1 MSSGNCR
8 FLPFPFFIISFFLF
22 ISGVTS
28 PELPIVSL
36 RGDLARVLI
45 AQPCVIIQAPTGS
58 GKSTQVP
65 QFMLDDGLVGE
76 GRIVVLQPRRLAAR
90 LLARRVAEE
99 RGAKLGGEVGFQ
111 YRLEN
116 VSSRDTRI
124 LYVTEGILLRQM
136 QESSTLPGISALVFD
151 EFHERHLEGDVAL
164 ARARQIQQTARPDLK
179 IVVMSAT
186 LETALLKD
194 YLAPVEVLESPGRM
208 FRVTTEYLPKPDDA
222 PAWELAA
229 EECERAVRTHEGDVL
244 IFMPGAYEI
253 QRTLA
258 AVRDR
263 LSALEFSFHALHGE
277 LPPADQDAAVARSD
291 KRKVIVSTNVAET
304 SLTIDGVRVVIDS
317 GLARVARFDPHRG
330 INTLLIEKISRA
342 SAQQRL
348 GRAGR
353 TAPGH
358 GVRLWTEREHE
369 QRAAQ
374 TLPEIRRL
382 ELSGALLTLKASG
395 IDELEN
401 FPWVEAPE
409 PKSFAR
415 AVTLLHDLGAFD
427 HQNRLTTI
435 GRRMASFPAHPRYA
449 RMLLAAQEL
458 GCVRAA
464 ALIAA
469 LAQGRSILTRSEG
482 KRMEEAR
489 GDILG
494 GEGESDFFLLMR
506 AWRFAQQRGFDPQ
519 RCRPLGI
526 HAGSAREVAGTLEQ
540 LLRLAERAGLD
551 VSEKPA
557 GAEAIQ
563 RCVLAGFSD
572 QLARRI
578 DQGTLRCRLVHQRTG
593 ELVRDSLVRQSPLFV
608 AAEIREVDS
617 RDELRVL
624 LSQCTA
630 VKETWLRDA
639 FPDDFSQ
646 GEETLFDPNLRR
658 VVTRRTRLFRD
669 LVLDFTEH
677 DCTDKDAAARLLT
690 EEVLAG
696 RCPLKNWD
704 DAVEQWFV
712 RLACLRAWMSELELP
727 AADDEARR
735 AIVGQIVH
743 GAFSYKAI
751 KDAEV
756 FPVLKQWINPQGQRW
771 LDQFAPERVELPGG
785 RKAKVIYTA
794 DSAPMTAARIQD
806 LYGVTNLTVAK
817 GRQPVT
823 IQILAPNQR
832 PVQITS
838 DLANFWKESYP
849 KIKQELARKYPKHEW
864 R

>member
-1 MSSGNCR
+1 MNPST
-8 FLPFPFFIISFFLF
+8 LPIIS
-22 ISGVTS
+22 
-28 PELPIVSL
+28 L
-36 RGDLARVLI
+36 RADLARVLRE
-45 AQPCVIIQAPTGS
+45 QNRVVLQAPTGS

-65 QFMLDDGLVGE
+65 QFMLEDGLAGS

-90 LLARRVAEE
+90 LLAKRVAEE
-99 RGAKLGGEVGFQ
+99 RGAKLGGEVGYQ

-116 VSSRDTRI
+116 VSSRETRI

-136 QESSTLPGISALVFD
+136 QDNPSLPGISALVFD

-186 LETALLKD
+186 LETALLSE
-194 YLAPVEVLESPGRM
+194 YLKPVEVLESPGKM
-208 FRVTTEYLPKPDDA
+208 FPVTIEYLPKPDDA
-222 PAWELAA
+222 PVWELAA
-229 EECERAVRTHEGDVL
+229 DECDRVLHSGKCPDGDIL

-253 QRTLA
+253 QRTLN
-258 AVRDR
+258 AVRER
-263 LSALEFSFHALHGE
+263 LSGREFVFHALHGE
-277 LPPADQDAAVARSD
+277 LPPAEQDAAVGPSE

-358 GVRLWTEREHE
+358 GVRLWTEREHD

-374 TLPEIRRL
+374 TMPEIRRL

-395 IDELEN
+395 IDDLDT

-409 PKSFAR
+409 PKSYAR
-415 AVTLLHDLGAFD
+415 ALQLLHDLGALD
-427 HQNRLTTI
+427 HAHKLTAI
-435 GRRMASFPAHPRYA
+435 GKRMAGFPTHPRYA
-449 RMLLAAQEL
+449 RMLLAAHEL

-469 LAQGRSILTRSEG
+469 LSQSRGILLRSEG
-482 KRMEEAR
+482 KRMDETRE
-489 GDILG
+489 DILG
-494 GEGESDFFLLMR
+494 GEGESDFFILMR
-506 AWRFAQQRGFDPQ
+506 AWRFAQGRNFDAQ
-519 RCRPLGI
+519 KCRPLGI
-526 HAGSAREVAGTLEQ
+526 HGGGAREVGGTLEQ
-540 LLRLAERAGLD
+540 LLRLSERAGLD
-551 VSEKPA
+551 VGDKPA
-557 GAEAIQ
+557 NPEAIQ
-563 RCVLAGFSD
+563 RCILTGFSD

-578 DQGTLRCRLVHQRTG
+578 DQGTLRCRLVHNRTG
-593 ELVRDSLVRQSPLFV
+593 ELVRDSVVRKSTLFV
-608 AAEIREVDS
+608 AGEIREVDS

-624 LSQCTA
+624 LSQATA
-630 VKETWLRDA
+630 VEESWLRDA
-639 FPDDFSQ
+639 FPDDFSEGTQ
-646 GEETLFDPNLRR
+646 TLFEANLRR
-658 VVTRRTRLFRD
+658 VVTRKTRLFRD

-677 DCTDKDAAARLLT
+677 DGTDIEAAARILT
-690 EEVLAG
+690 EEVLSG

-712 RLACLRAWMSELELP
+712 RLACLRAWMPELELA
-727 AADDEARR
+727 AADDDARR
-735 AIVGQIVH
+735 FIIAQTCH
-743 GAFSYKAI
+743 GAFTYKAI

-756 FPVLKQWINPQGQRW
+756 MPVLREWITSQGQRW
-771 LDQFAPERVELPGG
+771 LDQFAPERLELPGG
-785 RKAKVIYTA
+785 RKAKVIYQA
-794 DSAPMTAARIQD
+794 DGPPVTAARIQD
-806 LYGVTNLTVAK
+806 LYGVTSLTVAK

-832 PVQITS
+832 PVQITT

-849 KIKQELARKYPKHEW
+849 KIKQELSRKYPKHEW

>member
-1 MSSGNCR
+1 LNPSS
-8 FLPFPFFIISFFLF
+8 
-22 ISGVTS
+22 
-28 PELPIVSL
+28 LPINSL
-36 RGDLARVLI
+36 RGDLARVLRG
-45 AQPCVIIQAPTGS
+45 QDRVILQAPTGS
-58 GKSTQVP
+58 GKSTQIP
-65 QFMLDDGLVGE
+65 QYLLDDGLAGK

-90 LLARRVAEE
+90 LLAKRVAEE

-116 VSSRDTRI
+116 ASSRDTRI

-136 QESSTLPGISALVFD
+136 QESATLPGISVLVFD
-151 EFHERHLEGDVAL
+151 EFHERHLEGDLAL
-164 ARARQIQQTARPDLK
+164 ARARQIQQTTRPDLK
-179 IVVMSAT
+179 IIVMSAT
-186 LETALLKD
+186 LETGLLTD
-194 YLAPVEVLESPGRM
+194 YLKPVEVLESPGRM
-208 FRVTTEYLPKPDDA
+208 FPVTLEYLPKPSDA

-229 EECERAVRTHEGDVL
+229 DACERLLNSGKCPEGDILV
-244 IFMPGAYEI
+244 FMPGAYEI
-253 QRTLA
+253 QRTLN
-258 AVRDR
+258 AVRDTLGAR
-263 LSALEFSFHALHGE
+263 DFAFHALHGE
-277 LPPADQDAAVARSD
+277 LPPAEQDAAVTPGS

-358 GVRLWTEREHE
+358 GVRLWTEREHD

-395 IDELEN
+395 IDDLES
-401 FPWVEAPE
+401 FPWVEPPE

-415 AVTLLHDLGAFD
+415 ATQLLHDLGALERR
-427 HQNRLTTI
+427 QALTAM
-435 GRRMASFPAHPRYA
+435 GRRMASFPAHPRHA
-449 RMLLAAQEL
+449 RMLLAAHEL
-458 GCVRAA
+458 DCVRAA

-469 LAQGRSILTRSEG
+469 LSQSRGILLKSEG
-482 KRMEEAR
+482 KRMDEAR
-489 GDILG
+489 EDILG
-494 GEGESDFFLLMR
+494 GEGESDFFTLMR
-506 AWRFAQQRGFDPQ
+506 AWRFAQGRQFDAQ

-526 HAGSAREVAGTLEQ
+526 HAGSAREVGGTLDQ
-540 LLRLAERAGLD
+540 LLRLSERAGLD
-551 VSEKPA
+551 VTERPA
-557 GAEAIQ
+557 SSEAIR
-563 RCVLAGFSD
+563 RCILVGFSD

-593 ELVRDSLVRQSPLFV
+593 EIARDSVVRKSTLFV
-608 AAEIREVDS
+608 AGEIREVES

-624 LSQCTA
+624 LSQATA
-630 VKETWLRDA
+630 VEESWLRDA
-639 FPDDFSQ
+639 FPDDFSEGTQ
-646 GEETLFDPNLRR
+646 TLFDPNLRR
-658 VVTRRTRLFRD
+658 VVARRTRLFRD
-669 LVLDFTEH
+669 LVLDFTEQ
-677 DCTDKDAAARLLT
+677 DCTDAEAAARLLA
-690 EEVLAG
+690 EEVLSG
-696 RCPLKNWD
+696 RSPLKHWD

-712 RLACLRAWMSELELP
+712 RLACLRAWMPELDLP

-735 AIVGQIVH
+735 AIVSQICQ

-751 KDAEV
+751 KDVEV
-756 FPVLKQWINPQGQRW
+756 MPVLRAWLASQGQRW
-771 LDQFAPERVELPGG
+771 LDQFAPERLELPGG

-794 DSAPMTAARIQD
+794 GSAPMTAARIQD
-806 LYGVTNLTVAK
+806 LYGVTSLTVAK
-817 GRQPVT
+817 GRRPVT

-832 PVQITS
+832 PVQITT

-849 KIKQELARKYPKHEW
+849 KIKQELQRRYPKHEW

>member
-1 MSSGNCR
+1 M
-8 FLPFPFFIISFFLF
+8 
-22 ISGVTS
+22 
-28 PELPIVSL
+28 
-36 RGDLARVLI
+36 RGDLARVLRE
-45 AQPCVIIQAPTGS
+45 QNRVILQAPTGS
-58 GKSTQVP
+58 GKSTQIP
-65 QFMLDDGLVGE
+65 QYLLDDGLVGK

-90 LLARRVAEE
+90 LLAKRVSEE
-99 RGAKLGGEVGFQ
+99 RRATLGGEVGFQ

-136 QESSTLPGISALVFD
+136 QENPKLPDVSVLAFD
-151 EFHERHLEGDVAL
+151 EFHERHLEGDLAL
-164 ARARQIQQTARPDLK
+164 ARARQIQQSVRPDLK
-179 IVVMSAT
+179 IIVMSAT
-186 LETALLKD
+186 LETGLLSD
-194 YLAPVEVLESPGRM
+194 YLKPCEILESPGKM
-208 FRVTTEYLPKPDDA
+208 FPVSVEYLPKPSDA
-222 PAWELAA
+222 PIWDQAADACDRLLLAGK
-229 EECERAVRTHEGDVL
+229 CPEGDIL

-253 QRTLA
+253 HRTLS
-258 AVRDR
+258 AVRE
-263 LSALEFSFHALHGE
+263 LSATHGFAFHALHGE
-277 LPPADQDAAVARSD
+277 LPPIEQDAAVTPGA
-291 KRKVIVSTNVAET
+291 KRKIIVSTNVAET
-304 SLTIDGVRVVIDS
+304 SLTIDGVRAIIDS

-395 IDELEN
+395 IDNLDN

-409 PKSFAR
+409 VRSFVR
-415 AVTLLHDLGAFD
+415 AKQLLQDLGALD
-427 HQNRLTTI
+427 HAEKLTTT
-435 GRRMASFPAHPRYA
+435 GKRMASFPAHPRYA
-449 RMLLAAQEL
+449 RMLLAAHEL

-469 LAQGRSILTRSEG
+469 LSQSRNILLKSEG
-482 KRMEEAR
+482 KRMDETRE
-489 GDILG
+489 DVLG
-494 GEGESDFFLLMR
+494 GESESDFFLLMR
-506 AWRFAQQRGFDPQ
+506 AWRFAQGRQFDPQ

-540 LLRLAERAGLD
+540 LLRLSERAGLD
-551 VSEKPA
+551 IAEKPA
-557 GAEAIQ
+557 GSEAIQ
-563 RCVLAGFSD
+563 RCILTGFSD
-572 QLARRI
+572 QLARRV
-578 DQGTLRCRLVHQRTG
+578 DQGTLRCRLIHQRTG
-593 ELVRDSLVRQSPLFV
+593 ELARESVVRKSILFV
-608 AAEIREVDS
+608 AGEIREVES

-624 LSQCTA
+624 LSQATA
-630 VKETWLRDA
+630 VEESWLRDV
-639 FPDDFSQ
+639 FPDDFTE
-646 GEETLFDPNLRR
+646 GTETLFDPNLRR

-669 LVLDFTEH
+669 LVLDYTEY
-677 DCTDKDAAARLLT
+677 DCTDAEAAAKLLA
-690 EEVLAG
+690 EEVLSG

-712 RLACLRAWMSELELP
+712 RLNCLRAWMPELDLP

-735 AIVGQIVH
+735 AIVSQLCH
-743 GAFSYKAI
+743 GAFTYKAI
-751 KDAEV
+751 KDIAIQ
-756 FPVLKQWINPQGQRW
+756 PILLKWLPAQAQRW
-771 LDQFAPERVELPGG
+771 LDQFAPERLELPGG
-785 RKAKVIYTA
+785 RKARVIYTPGI
-794 DSAPMTAARIQD
+794 APMTAARIQD

-832 PVQITS
+832 PVQITT

-849 KIKQELARKYPKHEW
+849 KIKQELQRRYPKHEW

>member
-1 MSSGNCR
+1 MNPTT
-8 FLPFPFFIISFFLF
+8 LPIIS
-22 ISGVTS
+22 
-28 PELPIVSL
+28 L
-36 RGDLARVLI
+36 RADLARVLRVHDR
-45 AQPCVIIQAPTGS
+45 VILQAPTGS

-65 QFMLDDGLVGE
+65 QFVLDDGLAGT

-116 VSSRDTRI
+116 VSSRETRI

-136 QESSTLPGISALVFD
+136 QESATLPGISVLVFD
-151 EFHERHLEGDVAL
+151 EFHERHLEGDLAL
-164 ARARQIQQTARPDLK
+164 ARARQIQQTVRPDLK
-179 IVVMSAT
+179 IIVMSAT
-186 LETALLKD
+186 LETALLTD
-194 YLAPVEVLESPGRM
+194 YLKPVEVLESPGKM
-208 FRVTTEYLPKPDDA
+208 FPVTLEYLPKPDDA

-229 EECERAVRTHEGDVL
+229 EACERVLNSGKCPEGDIL

-253 QRTLA
+253 QRTLNA
-258 AVRDR
+258 LRDS
-263 LSALEFSFHALHGE
+263 LSGRDFAFHALHGE
-277 LPPADQDAAVARSD
+277 LPPAEQDAAVSPSA

-330 INTLLIEKISRA
+330 INTLLVEKISRA

-358 GVRLWTEREHE
+358 GVRLWTEREQE
-369 QRAAQ
+369 QRPAQ

-395 IDELEN
+395 IDDLEN
-401 FPWVEAPE
+401 FPWVERPE
-409 PKSFAR
+409 PKSFIR
-415 AVTLLHDLGAFD
+415 AMQLLHDLGALD
-427 HQNRLTTI
+427 HQHALTAI
-435 GRRMASFPAHPRYA
+435 GRRMASFPTHPRYA
-449 RMLLAAQEL
+449 RMLLAAHEL

-469 LAQGRSILTRSEG
+469 LSQSRNILLKSDG
-482 KRMEEAR
+482 KRMDETRE
-489 GDILG
+489 DILG
-494 GEGESDFFLLMR
+494 GEGESDFFVLMR
-506 AWRFAQQRGFDPQ
+506 AWRFAQGRQFDMQ

-540 LLRLAERAGLD
+540 LLRLSERAGLD
-551 VSEKPA
+551 VAEKPA
-557 GAEAIQ
+557 SSESIQ
-563 RCVLAGFSD
+563 RCILAGFSD

-578 DQGTLRCRLVHQRTG
+578 DQGTLRCRLVHNRTG
-593 ELVRDSLVRQSPLFV
+593 ELVRDSAVRKSTLFV
-608 AAEIREVDS
+608 AGEIREIES

-624 LSQCTA
+624 LSQATA
-630 VKETWLRDA
+630 VEESWLRDA
-639 FPDDFSQ
+639 FPDDFSEGTQ
-646 GEETLFDPNLRR
+646 TLFDSNLRR

-677 DCTDKDAAARLLT
+677 DCTDAEAAAKLLA
-690 EEVLAG
+690 EEVLSG

-704 DAVEQWFV
+704 DTVEQWFV
-712 RLACLRAWMSELELP
+712 RLACLRGWMAELDLP
-727 AADDEARR
+727 AADEEAKRF
-735 AIVGQIVH
+735 IIGQICH
-743 GAFSYKAI
+743 GAFTYKAI

-756 FPVLKQWINPQGQRW
+756 MPVLREWINPQGQRW
-771 LDQFAPERVELPGG
+771 LDQFAPERLELPGG
-785 RKAKVIYTA
+785 RKAKVIYTLG
-794 DSAPMTAARIQD
+794 SAPMTAARIQD
-806 LYGVTNLTVAK
+806 LYGVTSLTVAK

-832 PVQITS
+832 PVQITT

-849 KIKQELARKYPKHEW
+849 KIKQELSRKYPKHEW

>member
-1 MSSGNCR
+1 MNPSS
-8 FLPFPFFIISFFLF
+8 
-22 ISGVTS
+22 
-28 PELPIVSL
+28 LPITSL
-36 RGDLARVLI
+36 RGDLARVLRGHDR
-45 AQPCVIIQAPTGS
+45 VIVQAPTGS
-58 GKSTQVP
+58 GKSTQIP
-65 QFMLDDGLVGE
+65 QYLLDDGLAGT

-99 RGAKLGGEVGFQ
+99 RGVKLGGEVGFQ

-136 QESSTLPGISALVFD
+136 QESATLPGIAVLVFD
-151 EFHERHLEGDVAL
+151 EFHERHLEGDLAL
-164 ARARQIQQTARPDLK
+164 ARARQIQQTTRPDLK
-179 IVVMSAT
+179 IIVMSAT
-186 LETALLKD
+186 LETALLTD
-194 YLAPVEVLESPGRM
+194 YLKPVEVLESPGKM
-208 FRVTTEYLPKPDDA
+208 FPVTLEYLPKPSDA

-229 EECERAVRTHEGDVL
+229 EACERLLNAGKCSEGDIL

-253 QRTLA
+253 QRTLNA
-258 AVRDR
+258 LRDS
-263 LSALEFSFHALHGE
+263 LSSRDFAFHALHGE
-277 LPPADQDAAVARSD
+277 LPPAEQDAAVSPSA

-317 GLARVARFDPHRG
+317 GLARMARFDPHRG

-353 TAPGH
+353 TATGH
-358 GVRLWTEREHE
+358 GVRLWTEREQE

-395 IDELEN
+395 IDDLDH

-415 AVTLLHDLGAFD
+415 AMQLLHDLGALD
-427 HQNRLTTI
+427 HHHALTSM
-435 GRRMASFPAHPRYA
+435 GRRMASFPTHPRYA

-469 LAQGRSILTRSEG
+469 LSQSRNILLKSDG
-482 KRMEEAR
+482 KRMDETRE
-489 GDILG
+489 DILG
-494 GEGESDFFLLMR
+494 GEGESDFFTLMR
-506 AWRFAQQRGFDPQ
+506 AWRFAQGRQFDPQ

-526 HAGSAREVAGTLEQ
+526 HAGSASEVAGTLDQ
-540 LLRLAERAGLD
+540 LLRLSERAGLD

-557 GAEAIQ
+557 SSEAIQ
-563 RCVLAGFSD
+563 RCILTGFSD

-578 DQGTLRCRLVHQRTG
+578 DQGTLRCRLVHHRTG
-593 ELVRDSLVRQSPLFV
+593 ELVRDSIVRKSALFV
-608 AAEIREVDS
+608 AGEIREVES

-624 LSQCTA
+624 LSQATA
-630 VKETWLRDA
+630 VEESWLRDA
-639 FPDDFSQ
+639 FPDDFSEGTQ
-646 GEETLFDPNLRR
+646 TLFDPNLRR
-658 VVTRRTRLFRD
+658 VVMRRTRLFRD

-677 DCTDKDAAARLLT
+677 DCTDAEAAAKLLAD
-690 EEVLAG
+690 EVLSG

-712 RLACLRAWMSELELP
+712 RLACLRGWMPELDLP
-727 AADDEARR
+727 EANEEARR
-735 AIVGQIVH
+735 AIVSQLCH

-751 KDAEV
+751 KDADV
-756 FPVLKQWINPQGQRW
+756 WSALRSWLSSQDQRW
-771 LDQFAPERVELPGG
+771 LDQFAPERLELPGG

-794 DSAPMTAARIQD
+794 GSAPMTAARIQD
-806 LYGVTNLTVAK
+806 LYGVTSLTVAK

-832 PVQITS
+832 PVQITT

-849 KIKQELARKYPKHEW
+849 KIRQELSRKYPKHEW

>member
-1 MSSGNCR
+1 MNPSS
-8 FLPFPFFIISFFLF
+8 
-22 ISGVTS
+22 
-28 PELPIVSL
+28 LPITSL
-36 RGDLARVLI
+36 RGELARVLRGHNR
-45 AQPCVIIQAPTGS
+45 VVVQAPTGS
-58 GKSTQVP
+58 GKSTQIP
-65 QFMLDDGLVGE
+65 QYLLDDGLAGH

-90 LLARRVAEE
+90 LLAKRVAEE
-99 RGAKLGGEVGFQ
+99 RRVPLGGEVGFQ

-116 VSSRDTRI
+116 VSGRDTRI

-136 QESSTLPGISALVFD
+136 QESSTLPGVSVLVFD
-151 EFHERHLEGDVAL
+151 EFHERHLEGDLAL
-164 ARARQIQQTARPDLK
+164 ARARQIQQSARPDLK

-186 LETALLKD
+186 LETGLLVE
-194 YLAPVEVLESPGRM
+194 YLKSVEVLESAGKTFP
-208 FRVTTEYLPKPDDA
+208 VTVEYLAKPSDA
-222 PAWELAA
+222 PAWDQ
-229 EECERAVRTHEGDVL
+229 AVEACQRLLDSGKCPEGDLL

-253 QRTLA
+253 HRTLNTL
-258 AVRDR
+258 RDSLGAR
-263 LSALEFSFHALHGE
+263 DFAFHALHGE
-277 LPPADQDAAVARSD
+277 LPPAEQDAAVSPGG
-291 KRKVIVSTNVAET
+291 KRKIIVSTNVAET

-358 GVRLWTEREHE
+358 GVRLWTEREHD
-369 QRAAQ
+369 QRPAQ

-395 IDELEN
+395 IDDLDS

-409 PKSFAR
+409 PKSFSRAR
-415 AVTLLHDLGAFD
+415 TLLHDLGALDRD
-427 HQNRLTTI
+427 HQLTAM

-449 RMLLAAQEL
+449 RMLLAAHEL
-458 GCVRAA
+458 GCVRSA

-469 LAQGRSILTRSEG
+469 LSQSRGILLKSEG
-482 KRMEEAR
+482 KRMDETRE
-489 GDILG
+489 DILG
-494 GEGESDFFLLMR
+494 GEGNSDFFTLMR
-506 AWRFAQQRGFDPQ
+506 AWRFAQGRGFDAQ

-526 HAGSAREVAGTLEQ
+526 HAGSAREVGGTLDQ
-540 LLRLAERAGLD
+540 LLRLSERAGLD
-551 VSEKPA
+551 VSDRPA
-557 GAEAIQ
+557 EAEAIQ
-563 RCVLAGFSD
+563 RCVLTGFSD

-593 ELVRDSLVRQSPLFV
+593 ELARESVVRKSDLFV
-608 AAEIREVDS
+608 AGEIREVES

-624 LSQCTA
+624 LSQATA
-630 VKETWLRDA
+630 VEEAWLREI
-639 FPDDFSQ
+639 FPDDFSEGTQ
-646 GEETLFDPNLRR
+646 TLFDANLRR

-677 DCTDKDAAARLLT
+677 DCTDPEAAAGLLAD
-690 EEVLAG
+690 EVLAG

-712 RLACLRAWMSELELP
+712 RLNCLRAWMPELELP

-735 AIVGQIVH
+735 FIVSQICH
-743 GAFSYKAI
+743 GAFTYKSI

-756 FPVLKQWINPQGQRW
+756 LPVLRTWLSSQGQRW
-771 LDQFAPERVELPGG
+771 LDQFAPERLELPGG
-785 RKAKVIYTA
+785 RKAKVVYTLG
-794 DSAPMTAARIQD
+794 SAPMTAARIQD
-806 LYGVTNLTVAK
+806 LYGVTSLTVAK

-832 PVQITS
+832 PVQITT

-849 KIKQELARKYPKHEW
+849 KIKQELQRRYPKHEW

>member
-1 MSSGNCR
+1 LNPSS
-8 FLPFPFFIISFFLF
+8 
-22 ISGVTS
+22 
-28 PELPIVSL
+28 LPIVSL
-36 RGDLARVLI
+36 RADLGRVLRG
-45 AQPCVIIQAPTGS
+45 QDRVILQAPTGS

-65 QFMLDDGLVGE
+65 QYLLDDGLAGD

-99 RGAKLGGEVGFQ
+99 RGVPLGGEVGFH

-116 VSSRDTRI
+116 VSGRDTRI

-136 QESSTLPGISALVFD
+136 QENPALPGVAVLVFD
-151 EFHERHLEGDVAL
+151 EFHERHLEGDLAL
-164 ARARQIQQTARPDLK
+164 ARARQIQRTARPDLK

-186 LETALLKD
+186 LETALLAD
-194 YLAPVEVLESPGRM
+194 YLAPCEILESAGKTFP
-208 FRVTTEYLPKPDDA
+208 VTVEYLPKPDDA

-229 EECERAVRTHEGDVL
+229 DACERVLHSGGCPEGDLLV
-244 IFMPGAYEI
+244 FMPGAYEI
-253 QRTLA
+253 QRTLN

-263 LSALEFSFHALHGE
+263 LGARDFAFHALHGE
-277 LPPADQDAAVARSD
+277 LPPAEQDAAVAPGA

-330 INTLLIEKISRA
+330 INTLLVEKISRA

-358 GVRLWTEREHE
+358 GVRLWTQPEHD
-369 QRAAQ
+369 QRPAQ

-395 IDELEN
+395 IDDLER

-409 PKSFAR
+409 PKSFTRAR
-415 AVTLLHDLGAFD
+415 QLLHDLGALD
-427 HQNRLTTI
+427 PAEKLTPI
-435 GRRMASFPAHPRYA
+435 GRRMASFPTHPRYA
-449 RMLLAAQEL
+449 RMLLAAHEL

-469 LAQGRSILTRSEG
+469 LSQSRPILLRSEG
-482 KRMEEAR
+482 KRMDETREEV
-489 GDILG
+489 LG
-494 GEGESDFFLLMR
+494 GGPASDYFLLMR
-506 AWRFAQQRGFDPQ
+506 AWRYAQQNQFDPQ
-519 RCRPLGI
+519 RCRALGL
-526 HAGSAREVAGTLEQ
+526 HGGGAREVGATLEQ

-551 VSEKPA
+551 VAERPA

-578 DQGTLRCRLVHQRTG
+578 DRGTLRCRLIHHRTG
-593 ELVRDSLVRQSPLFV
+593 ELARESVVRESDLLV
-608 AAEIREVDS
+608 AGEIREVQS

-624 LSQCTA
+624 LSQATA
-630 VKETWLRDA
+630 VEEAWLRDA
-639 FPDDFSQ
+639 FPDDFSE
-646 GEETLFDPNLRR
+646 GSETLFEPNLRR

-669 LVLDFTEH
+669 LVLDYSEH
-677 DCTDKDAAARLLT
+677 DATDAEAAARLLA
-690 EEVLAG
+690 EEVLSG
-696 RCPLKNWD
+696 RCPLKKWD
-704 DAVEQWFV
+704 DAVAQWFV
-712 RLACLRAWMSELELP
+712 RLECLRGWMPELELP
-727 AADDEARR
+727 AADAEARR
-735 AIVGQIVH
+735 FIVGQLCH
-743 GAFSYKAI
+743 GAFTYKAI

-756 FPVLKQWINPQGQRW
+756 WPVLREWLSSQGQRW
-771 LDQFAPERVELPGG
+771 LDQLAPERLELPGG
-785 RKAKVIYTA
+785 RKARVIYTA
-794 DSAPMTAARIQD
+794 GSPPMTAARIQD
-806 LYGVTNLTVAK
+806 LYGVTSLTVAK
-817 GRQPVT
+817 GRSPVT

-832 PVQITS
+832 PVQITT
-838 DLANFWKESYP
+838 DLAHFWKETYP
-849 KIKQELARKYPKHEW
+849 QLKPELQRRYPKHEW